1 MIDEFPDKLSGK
13 TKTPWNENLFK
24 VDPNSKHLK
33 MEQAKVFAP
42 HVCDE
47 KNVPL
52 QVWMPRY
59 SASHCLYGNKS
70 YRTQ

>member
-1 MIDEFPDKLSGK
+1 MIEEFPDKLSGK

-24 VDPNSKHLK
+24 VDPSSKHLK
-33 MEQAKVFAP
+33 TEQAKVFHMFVMKGA
-42 HVCDE
+42 
-47 KNVPL
+47 NVPL